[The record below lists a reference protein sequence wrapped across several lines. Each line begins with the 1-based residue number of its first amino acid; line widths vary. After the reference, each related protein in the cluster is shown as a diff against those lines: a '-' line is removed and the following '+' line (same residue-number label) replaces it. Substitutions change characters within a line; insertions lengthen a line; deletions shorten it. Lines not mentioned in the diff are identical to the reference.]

1 MPRFLAVHAHAF
13 SEEQLRQLVSKKDQL
28 PPGVTW
34 NQTYCARG
42 SDRAF
47 CEWDAPNKDSV
58 EQVLKANDLPFV
70 AIYQVDRFDPVKA
83 EFERS

>member
-1 MPRFLAVHAHAF
+1 MLHAYRSQIASF
-13 SEEQLRQLVSKKDQL
+13 GDAACGGENSCPGDLRHLHS
-28 PPGVTW
+28 G
-34 NQTYCARG
+34 QTYCARG

-47 CEWDAPNKDSV
+47 CEWEAPSKDSV